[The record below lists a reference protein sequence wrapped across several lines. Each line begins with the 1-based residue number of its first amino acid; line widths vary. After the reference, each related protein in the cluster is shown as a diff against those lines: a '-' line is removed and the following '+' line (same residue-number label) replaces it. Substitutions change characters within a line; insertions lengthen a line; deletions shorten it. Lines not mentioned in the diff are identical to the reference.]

1 MRRLQA
7 GWRLTQQHKHAR
19 GARGSEQ
26 KRSDGQREH
35 HVRSGITT
43 TIAPADRAG
52 TALVER
58 QQRRV
63 EWREKRKEMAAERP
77 EAKAAV

>member
-1 MRRLQA
+1 M
-7 GWRLTQQHKHAR
+7 
-19 GARGSEQ
+19 
-26 KRSDGQREH
+26 
-35 HVRSGITT
+35 RSGIT
-43 TIAPADRAG
+43 INVAPAGRAG